1 MLVDKQAGELWA
13 KRSAQRI
20 DEYVQRRV
28 REMKQDGMSD
38 ADAQAQAQRE
48 VFEGKSFGYYPVTGK
63 EA

>member
-1 MLVDKQAGELWA
+1 MLVDKQAAELWA

-20 DEYVQRRV
+20 NEYVERRV

-48 VFEGKSFGYYPVTGK
+48 VFEGKSFGYYPVTG
-63 EA
+63 EQS